1 MMHSNQ
7 AVVSEEVPSIRFLLF
22 LFLFIF
28 CLPCFELNLS

>member
-22 LFLFIF
+22 FIFIYFLFALF
-28 CLPCFELNLS
+28 